1 MWSYYFESLSEVFP
15 SYSAKGDM
23 IFKLPSPARIPVPV
37 CSLVSGHLSIQVHTP
52 RLSSRPNISLA
63 QAVWTSAP
71 SPPHTGEK
79 RGKCKKKMKNIFLG
93 SLWQLEGDICVYAR
107 LYENQNFLLLGWE
120 ATWHA
125 ITMIFY
131 FYHILLLMETF
142 VTRCYTETIT
152 KSFENPCR
160 KMHCEHIS
168 TKLLTRR
175 QYLGVVSRKA
185 HQSELN
191 KVEFSNSS
199 DSSEAESSWINILR
213 KRNNR
218 RRIKYRHRM
227 KRSSSTRTI
236 VSVNSDD
243 NKRQKS
249 NSKCH
254 KYAVFEVIFSA

>member
-1 MWSYYFESLSEVFP
+1 
-15 SYSAKGDM
+15 
-23 IFKLPSPARIPVPV
+23 
-37 CSLVSGHLSIQVHTP
+37 
-52 RLSSRPNISLA
+52 
-63 QAVWTSAP
+63 
-71 SPPHTGEK
+71 
-79 RGKCKKKMKNIFLG
+79 
-93 SLWQLEGDICVYAR
+93 
-107 LYENQNFLLLGWE
+107 
-120 ATWHA
+120 
-125 ITMIFY
+125 MIFY

-142 VTRCYTETIT
+142 VTGSYGETIT
-152 KSFENPCR
+152 KSSENPCR
-160 KMHCEHIS
+160 KMQCENIS

-175 QYLGVVSRKA
+175 QYLSVVSSSA
-185 HQSELN
+185 HQSGLN

-213 KRNNR
+213 YRKNR

-254 KYAVFEVIFSA
+254 KYAMFEVIISA

>member
-1 MWSYYFESLSEVFP
+1 
-15 SYSAKGDM
+15 
-23 IFKLPSPARIPVPV
+23 
-37 CSLVSGHLSIQVHTP
+37 
-52 RLSSRPNISLA
+52 
-63 QAVWTSAP
+63 
-71 SPPHTGEK
+71 
-79 RGKCKKKMKNIFLG
+79 MKNTFLR

>member
-1 MWSYYFESLSEVFP
+1 
-15 SYSAKGDM
+15 
-23 IFKLPSPARIPVPV
+23 
-37 CSLVSGHLSIQVHTP
+37 
-52 RLSSRPNISLA
+52 
-63 QAVWTSAP
+63 
-71 SPPHTGEK
+71 
-79 RGKCKKKMKNIFLG
+79 
-93 SLWQLEGDICVYAR
+93 
-107 LYENQNFLLLGWE
+107 
-120 ATWHA
+120 
-125 ITMIFY
+125 MIFY

-142 VTRCYTETIT
+142 VTKCYTETIT

-175 QYLGVVSRKA
+175 QYQAVVSRA

-191 KVEFSNSS
+191 KVTEFRNSS
-199 DSSEAESSWINILR
+199 DSSIEAEESSWINILR
-213 KRNNR
+213 NRKNR

-243 NKRQKS
+243 NKRRRSS

-254 KYAVFEVIFSA
+254 KYAVFEVIIISPFKY

>member
-1 MWSYYFESLSEVFP
+1 
-15 SYSAKGDM
+15 
-23 IFKLPSPARIPVPV
+23 
-37 CSLVSGHLSIQVHTP
+37 
-52 RLSSRPNISLA
+52 
-63 QAVWTSAP
+63 
-71 SPPHTGEK
+71 
-79 RGKCKKKMKNIFLG
+79 MKNIFLR

-107 LYENQNFLLLGWE
+107 LYENQNFLPLGWE

-142 VTRCYTETIT
+142 VTRCYAETIT

-254 KYAVFEVIFSA
+254 KYAVFEVTFSA

>member
-1 MWSYYFESLSEVFP
+1 
-15 SYSAKGDM
+15 
-23 IFKLPSPARIPVPV
+23 
-37 CSLVSGHLSIQVHTP
+37 
-52 RLSSRPNISLA
+52 
-63 QAVWTSAP
+63 
-71 SPPHTGEK
+71 
-79 RGKCKKKMKNIFLG
+79 
-93 SLWQLEGDICVYAR
+93 
-107 LYENQNFLLLGWE
+107 
-120 ATWHA
+120 
-125 ITMIFY
+125 MIFY

-142 VTRCYTETIT
+142 LTACYGETIT
-152 KSFENPCR
+152 KSSENPCR
-160 KMHCEHIS
+160 KLHCEHIS

-191 KVEFSNSS
+191 KVEFTNSS
-199 DSSEAESSWINILR
+199 DSSKAEESSWINILR

-236 VSVNSDD
+236 VSVNTDD